1 MKWFPESTVTTQTHT
16 HTHAH
21 TPKIIMIKGK
31 RRISGVEKPKTEE
44 SLFLEYV

>member
-16 HTHAH
+16 HT
-21 TPKIIMIKGK
+21 PKIIMITG
-31 RRISGVEKPKTEE
+31 RRTISGVEKPKTEE